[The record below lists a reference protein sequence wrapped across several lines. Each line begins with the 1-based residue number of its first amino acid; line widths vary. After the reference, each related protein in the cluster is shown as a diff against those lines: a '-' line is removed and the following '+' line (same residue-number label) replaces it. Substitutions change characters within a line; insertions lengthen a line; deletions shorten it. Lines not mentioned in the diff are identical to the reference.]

1 MRVPLCCENPEV
13 FPGRFSAVRRNV
25 LNIARFQLTVVGIAL
40 IAACGSSGGGS
51 ANTTASDFGG
61 PVPNTFTG
69 TVLYQGAP
77 LAGVTVTALNNNSN
91 PSTVFGVTSTD
102 VNGNYTFTGLP
113 TGWDAT
119 PNYSFLAT
127 KAGYSFL
134 PVLAANPSGNRADYL
149 YSPLPQCWYV
159 NAGAA
164 VTRAGFNS
172 MFTNQNGGAPILF
185 TVFNFNSTKNNS
197 VTGANF
203 NAYTP
208 ANPPLSLAATGQA
221 TSYASGDDASLKR
234 GVAWPAV
241 RYVDNLNGTV
251 TDNLTGLIWLKN
263 AGCFTPAPWASAL
276 ADANQL
282 ANGACGLTDGST
294 PGQWRLPN
302 LVELESMV
310 DVSASNPALAVGSPF
325 ANVSNGIYWSST
337 AYYGGQEGTTNAWA
351 IRLGDGRYMN
361 DTTSNVM
368 ASSNNAVWAVKGA
381 GCGAVKLQATGANS
395 FFVSGDDGAVES
407 GTPLPYPRM
416 FDNGNGTVTDIATGL
431 IWLKQADCINQS
443 WAGAVNAVNTLASGQ
458 CGLSDGSSAGS
469 WRMPNRKEM
478 QSLADRGQN
487 NMALYFNENFLSGN
501 AAINSQPAIFSN
513 FIGTHYY
520 WTSTTNAADTSEA
533 WTVYSCD
540 YGVYDIPKSNTGYSL
555 AVR

>member
-1 MRVPLCCENPEV
+1 MRISISAETYAV
-13 FPGRFSAVRRNV
+13 FSTRFRALKRKLIKNAGLSPM
-25 LNIARFQLTVVGIAL
+25 IVGIAL
-40 IAACGSSGGGS
+40 IAACGGGG
-51 ANTTASDFGG
+51 GG
-61 PVPNTFTG
+61 DNATPPDNGAPVPNTFSG
-69 TVLYQGAP
+69 IVLFKGLP
-77 LAGVTVTALNNNSN
+77 LAGVTVTALNNNSD
-91 PSTVFGVTSTD
+91 PSTVFGVTTTD
-102 VNGNYTFTGLP
+102 ANGNYTFTGLP
-113 TGWDAT
+113 TGWGAT
-119 PNYSFLAT
+119 PNYSFFAT
-127 KAGYSFL
+127 KAGYAFL
-134 PVLAANPSGNRADYL
+134 PVMADNPSGDRADYL
-149 YSPLPQCWYV
+149 YSPLPQSWYV

-172 MFTNQNGGAPILF
+172 MFTNPDGGAPILF

-203 NAYTP
+203 NGYTF
-208 ANPPLSLAATGQA
+208 ANPLVTLAATGQT
-221 TSYASGDDASLKR
+221 TSYASGDDAALKK
-234 GVAWPAV
+234 GVAWPGG

-251 TDNLTGLIWLKN
+251 TDNLTGLVWLKN
-263 AGCFTPAPWASAL
+263 AGCFPLTPWAGAL

-294 PGQWRLPN
+294 AGQWRLPN

-310 DVSASNPALAVGSPF
+310 DVSTSNPAVTVGSPF
-325 ANVSNGIYWSST
+325 TNVSNGIYWSST
-337 AYYGGQEGTTNAWA
+337 AYWGGEEGTTNAWA

-361 DTTSNVM
+361 DLTSNVM
-368 ASSNNAVWAVKGA
+368 ASSNNSVWAVKGA
-381 GCGAVKLQATGANS
+381 GGGAIKLQATGANS
-395 FFVSGDDGAVES
+395 PFGSGDDGAVES
-407 GTPLPYPRM
+407 GVPLPSPRM
-416 FDNGNGTVTDIATGL
+416 FDNGNGTVTDVVTGL
-431 IWLKQADCINQS
+431 TWLKQADCINQT
-443 WAGAVNAVNTLASGQ
+443 WAGAVNAVNALASGQ
-458 CGLSDGSSAGS
+458 CGLTDGSTAGS

-478 QSLADRGQN
+478 QSLSDRGQN
-487 NMALYFNENFLSGN
+487 NMALYFDETFLSGN